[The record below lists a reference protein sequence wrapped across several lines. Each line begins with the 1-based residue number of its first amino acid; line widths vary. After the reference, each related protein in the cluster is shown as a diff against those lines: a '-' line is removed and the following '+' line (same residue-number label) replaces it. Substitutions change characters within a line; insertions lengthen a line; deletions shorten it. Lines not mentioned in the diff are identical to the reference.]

1 MKIVYLDPGQA
12 NGRGHNYAMV
22 HEFDEALVRERGHEV
37 HHVVQRLGRPELLP
51 ALHGRVHPVIQI
63 DGYTRLSDADVLDEQ
78 RRKVITQAVATDLAR
93 APFADA
99 DVLLMP
105 TVYPLHLRA
114 LADYIALPNHCRVV
128 LGMLLPCSFWNPHD
142 APRQALSE
150 WMAHSINVLASRCDL
165 LVYSETGRF
174 VFGQDVVPTA
184 TLLPPLAGT
193 TTQLVSELATPTN
206 VASKDRPVLGFF
218 GSPFTTKGFELLAR
232 TLQRFAQTDQVPA
245 VDIRV
250 CLPLGH
256 ATMCEHINALG
267 PWVRADSMDA
277 DNVTYLRRMAEVDV
291 VWACYDPQ
299 EYCGKMSGIVPEAIS
314 LGKPVLLAEGCDAL
328 HNFLDAQAP
337 GGFLLTPYDDDALV
351 QALSISGEVWHR
363 LMRCAAAHA
372 PLMQQMKSMHRYLSV
387 CGID

>member
-22 HEFDEALVRERGHEV
+22 HEFDEALVQERGHDV
-37 HHVVQRLGRPELLP
+37 HLVLQRLGRAEMLP
-51 ALHGRVHPVIQI
+51 KLQGQVHPVIQI
-63 DGYTRLSDADVLDEQ
+63 DGYTRLSDADVLDPL
-78 RRKVITQAVATDLAR
+78 RRDALTQSVAADMMR
-93 APFADA
+93 APLSDA

-114 LADYIALPNHCRVV
+114 LAEHVALPPHCRVV
-128 LGMLLPCSFWNPHD
+128 LGMLLPCTFWNPHEP
-142 APRQALSE
+142 ARLALGE
-150 WMAHSINVLASRCDL
+150 WMAHSINTLASRADL

-174 VFGQDVVPTA
+174 VFGQDVVPTS

-193 TTQLVSELATPTN
+193 TAQLVHTLATAQN
-206 VASKDRPVLGFF
+206 VAPKARPVLGFF
-218 GSPFTTKGFELLAR
+218 GSPFSTKGFELLVR
-232 TLQRFAQTDQVPA
+232 TLQLMAQADQPPA
-245 VDIRV
+245 MDVRI
-250 CLPLGH
+250 CLPPGH
-256 ATMCEHINALG
+256 AAMCERINTLG

-277 DNVTYLRRMAEVDV
+277 DNATYLRRMAQVDV

-299 EYCGKMSGIVPEAIS
+299 EYGGKMSGIVPEAIS

-337 GGFLLTPYDDDALV
+337 GAFLLAPYDASALV
-351 QALSISGEVWHR
+351 QALSLPGEGWHR

-372 PLMQQMKSMHRYLSV
+372 PLMQQMKSMQRYLSV
-387 CGID
+387 CGVD